1 MVGLTPPKRI
11 NRYGARR
18 DEGAER
24 AATKVLGATLR
35 GLDKTIIE

>member
-1 MVGLTPPKRI
+1 MVASHHQSVSI
-11 NRYGARR
+11 AM
-18 DEGAER
+18 ER